1 MKRCPK
7 CEFIYEDDQTCCDMD
22 GIDLVFDHNSLP
34 ATGSPEKHKPG
45 FRRSLLVSIVGVVF
59 GVVAMA
65 IGYASL
71 ERAFSQ
77 TPESS
82 VPPATVNQPTPVA
95 PNRPEKLT
103 PISETVDEIAEVATS
118 VSPAESTDVDHKNS
132 SISQSEEAGTQAKPL
147 TLATLPRATV
157 QTQSTNSYKTAPQPR
172 VATVQPRPATARS
185 QTAESRKDSKVVSL
199 VKKTGRFLTKPFKR

>member
-34 ATGSPEKHKPG
+34 AAGSPEKQKPG

-65 IGYASL
+65 IGYASI

-95 PNRPEKLT
+95 PKRSEKLT

-118 VSPAESTDVDHKNS
+118 VSPAGGTDIDHKS
-132 SISQSEEAGTQAKPL
+132 SSEAQPEPTETQSKQL

-157 QTQSTNSYKTAPQPR
+157 QTRSTNSFKTVPQPR
-172 VATVQPRPATARS
+172 VATVQARPATARS
-185 QTAESRKDSKVVSL
+185 QTAESQKDSKVVSL